1 MKKLHSILNLVKGL
15 RKNDTKR
22 NASLSLFGN
31 LLYSVLGFVG
41 IALLARSLAL
51 SEYGDWIIY
60 LTAGSLLEMMRLGF
74 MHTALVRFSSG
85 SSEHE
90 QKEYIASGWIIGLL
104 FSIFLAVLIFIV
116 FLIVYLFEIK
126 TSYYYFLMYYPIF
139 TLIGL
144 PISVSLSILQFK
156 MQFAKILR
164 MRFTN
169 MSLNIL
175 VFLSAY
181 VFKLHVET
189 VIQLHLIS
197 TFISSLNAI
206 YNKWS
211 GIENIKLYSKTKMKE
226 LMNFGK
232 FSLGTLIGTNL
243 LKSADTFILGLTLGA
258 ESAALYSVPLKLTE
272 TFEILLRSIVS
283 VALPKMSSY
292 SVKDQNHEVKRIFQ
306 DYSGMLTFVYI
317 PVMLF
322 CFIFAEY
329 LLGILGGQEYVQM
342 ANVFRVF
349 CFYGLLLPIDRFTGV
364 TLDCINLPSYNLRK
378 VVVMTLFNIAFD
390 ILVIQFT
397 NDLRWV
403 AFGTILTT
411 AIGIVLGIKFLNKSF
426 HTTIFSILKSG
437 LFFIKKN
444 KKLILEH

>member
-1 MKKLHSILNLVKGL
+1 MSKIKSILNLVNKFK
-15 RKNDTKR
+15 KNETKK

-41 IALLARSLAL
+41 IALLARSLQL
-51 SEYGDWIIY
+51 NEYGDWVIY

-85 SSEHE
+85 STESE
-90 QKEYIASGWIIGLL
+90 QKEYIASGWIIGML
-104 FSIFLAVLIFIV
+104 FSLVLSLSIFSV
-116 FLIVYLFEIK
+116 FLIVYFFEIK

-139 TLIGL
+139 TIIGL

-164 MRFTN
+164 MRITN

-181 VFKLHVET
+181 VFKLHIET

-197 TFISSLNAI
+197 TFTSSLNAI
-206 YNKWS
+206 CNKWS
-211 GIENIKLYSKTKMKE
+211 GIEYIKLYSKSKMKE

-292 SVKDQNHEVKRIFQ
+292 SVKSQNNEVKRVFQ

-329 LLGILGGQEYVQM
+329 LLGILGGHEYIQM

-378 VVVMTLFNIAFD
+378 VVFMTLFNI
-390 ILVIQFT
+390 
-397 NDLRWV
+397 
-403 AFGTILTT
+403 
-411 AIGIVLGIKFLNKSF
+411 
-426 HTTIFSILKSG
+426 
-437 LFFIKKN
+437 
-444 KKLILEH
+444 

>member
-1 MKKLHSILNLVKGL
+1 MSKIKSILNLVNKFK
-15 RKNDTKR
+15 KNDTKK

-41 IALLARSLAL
+41 IALLARSLPL
-51 SEYGDWIIY
+51 NEYGDWVIY

-74 MHTALVRFSSG
+74 IHTALVRFSSG
-85 SSEHE
+85 STETE
-90 QKEYIASGWIIGLL
+90 QKEYIASGWIIGIL
-104 FSIFLAVLIFIV
+104 FSMILSFTIFSV
-116 FLIVYLFEIK
+116 FLVVYFFEIK

-139 TLIGL
+139 TMIGL

-156 MQFAKILR
+156 IQFAKILR

-169 MSLNIL
+169 MSLNIM

-181 VFKLHVET
+181 FFKLHVET

-197 TFISSLNAI
+197 TFTSSLNAI

-283 VALPKMSSY
+283 VALPKMSGF
-292 SVKDQNHEVKRIFQ
+292 SVKDQNHEVKRVFQ

-329 LLGILGGQEYVQM
+329 LLAILGGAEYVQM

-364 TLDCINLPSYNLRK
+364 TLDCINLPAYNFRK
-378 VVVMTLFNIAFD
+378 VLAMTVFNISFD
-390 ILVIQFT
+390 ILVVYFT

-403 AFGTILTT
+403 AFGTIFTT
-411 AIGIVLGIKFLNKSF
+411 AIGIILGIKFLNKSF
-426 HTTIFSILKSG
+426 HTTLFSILKSG

-444 KKLILEH
+444 KRLILKH

>member
-1 MKKLHSILNLVKGL
+1 MRKLNSILHLVKGL
-15 RKNDTKR
+15 KKNDTKR

-31 LLYSVLGFVG
+31 LLYSVLGFAG
-41 IALLARSLAL
+41 IALLARSLVL
-51 SEYGDWIIY
+51 SEYGDWVIY

-85 SSEHE
+85 SSEYV
-90 QKEYIASGWIIGLL
+90 QKEYIASGWIIGFL
-104 FSIFLAVLIFIV
+104 FSLFLSFIIFST
-116 FLIVYLFEIK
+116 FLVIYFFEIK
-126 TSYYYFLMYYPIF
+126 TSYYYFLLYYPVF

-144 PISVSLSILQFK
+144 PISLSLSILQFK

-164 MRFTN
+164 LRFTS
-169 MSLNIL
+169 MSLNL
-175 VFLSAY
+175 VVFFSAY
-181 VFKLHVET
+181 IFKLHVET
-189 VIQLHLIS
+189 VIQFHLLS
-197 TFISSLNAI
+197 TFASSLNVI

-211 GIENIKLYSKTKMKE
+211 GIEYIKLYSKTRMKE
-226 LMNFGK
+226 LMHFGK

-283 VALPKMSSY
+283 VALPKMSGF
-292 SVKDQNHEVKRIFQ
+292 SVKDQNHEVKRVFQ
-306 DYSGMLTFVYI
+306 DYSGMLTFIYI

-322 CFIFAEY
+322 CFVFAED
-329 LLGILGGQEYVQM
+329 LLSILGGYEYIQM

-364 TLDCINLPSYNLRK
+364 TLDCINMPAYNFRK
-378 VVVMTLFNIAFD
+378 VLAMTLFNISFD
-390 ILVIQFT
+390 FVVVYFT

-411 AIGIVLGIKFLNKSF
+411 VIGIVLGIKFLNKSF

-437 LFFIKKN
+437 FFFIKKN
-444 KKLILEH
+444 KRLILEH

>member
-1 MKKLHSILNLVKGL
+1 MSKIKSILNLVNKFK
-15 RKNDTKR
+15 KNETKK

-31 LLYSVLGFVG
+31 LLYSVLGFLG
-41 IALLARSLAL
+41 IALLARSLQL
-51 SEYGDWIIY
+51 NEYGDWVIY

-85 SSEHE
+85 SSETE
-90 QKEYIASGWIIGLL
+90 QKEYIASGWIIGIL
-104 FSIFLAVLIFIV
+104 FSLILSLTIFSV
-116 FLIVYLFEIK
+116 FLIVYFFEIK

-139 TLIGL
+139 TIIGL

-181 VFKLHVET
+181 IFKLHVET

-211 GIENIKLYSKTKMKE
+211 GVEYIKLYSKSKMKE

-258 ESAALYSVPLKLTE
+258 ESAALYSIPLKLTE

-292 SVKDQNHEVKRIFQ
+292 SVKDQHHEVKRVFQ

-329 LLGILGGQEYVQM
+329 LLGILGGAEYVQM

-378 VVVMTLFNIAFD
+378 VVVMILFNISFD
-390 ILVIQFT
+390 ILVLQFT
-397 NDLRWV
+397 SDLRWV

>member
-1 MKKLHSILNLVKGL
+1 MSKIKSILNLVNKFK
-15 RKNDTKR
+15 KNETKK

-31 LLYSVLGFVG
+31 LLYSVLGFLG
-41 IALLARSLAL
+41 IALLARSLQL
-51 SEYGDWIIY
+51 NEYGDWVIY

-85 SSEHE
+85 SSETE
-90 QKEYIASGWIIGLL
+90 QKEYIASGWIIGIL
-104 FSIFLAVLIFIV
+104 FSLILSLTIFSV
-116 FLIVYLFEIK
+116 FLIVYFFEIK

-139 TLIGL
+139 TIIGL

-181 VFKLHVET
+181 IFKLHVET

-211 GIENIKLYSKTKMKE
+211 GVEYIKLYSKSKMKE

-283 VALPKMSSY
+283 VALPKMSCY
-292 SVKDQNHEVKRIFQ
+292 SVKDQHHEVKRVFQ

-329 LLGILGGQEYVQM
+329 LLGILGGAEYVQM

-378 VVVMTLFNIAFD
+378 VVVMTLFNISFD
-390 ILVIQFT
+390 ILVLQFT
-397 NDLRWV
+397 SDLRWV

>member
-1 MKKLHSILNLVKGL
+1 MSKIKSILNLVNKFK
-15 RKNDTKR
+15 KNETKK

-41 IALLARSLAL
+41 IALLARSLQL
-51 SEYGDWIIY
+51 NEYGDWVIY

-85 SSEHE
+85 SSETE
-90 QKEYIASGWIIGLL
+90 QKEYIASGWIIGIL
-104 FSIFLAVLIFIV
+104 FSLILSLTIFSV
-116 FLIVYLFEIK
+116 FLIVYFFEIK

-139 TLIGL
+139 TIIGL

-181 VFKLHVET
+181 IFKLHVET
-189 VIQLHLIS
+189 VIQLHLLS
-197 TFISSLNAI
+197 TFTSSLNAI

-211 GIENIKLYSKTKMKE
+211 GIEHIKLYSKTKMKE

-292 SVKDQNHEVKRIFQ
+292 SVKDQHHEVKRVFQ

-322 CFIFAEY
+322 CFIFAEF

-364 TLDCINLPSYNLRK
+364 TLDCINLPAYNLRK

-390 ILVIQFT
+390 ILVLQFT

-426 HTTIFSILKSG
+426 DTTIFSILKSG